1 MAAHFDGQN
10 LNSPTDMIC
19 QRSRPGTGSLWFTD
33 PSFGIHGWWEGE
45 PAQPERPHGVHRID
59 AASSGIDCVLDNL
72 NGPNGL
78 AF

>member
-1 MAAHFDGQN
+1 MAAHFDGQH

-19 QRSRPGTGSLWFTD
+19 QRSGPGAGSLWFTD

-59 AASSGIDCVLDNL
+59 AASGGIDCVLDDL